1 MINEAFDTN
10 NENFQKM
17 MEVINEEKGE
27 NANLYFHHI
36 IPKCF
41 FKKKNIECD
50 NSKTNLIGLTYRQHL
65 LVHYYG
71 YLSANE
77 IIRTEMFHA
86 FSLMMN
92 TTSRFENEEEV
103 FKQVEKLVKK
113 EKILS
118 NRKQDFLSKSKEIYG
133 DTYDYSNV
141 EYVNTN
147 TKVEIICKKHGSF
160 YKTPSLHIYRKQGC
174 PLCAFEE
181 SSRKQSLGLDAFLEK
196 ANKVHG
202 NKYDYSLVNYK
213 NVETKVEIICKTC
226 GNHFLQTPDHHIYR
240 GDGCPICRYSKGYK
254 TKGGSHL

>member
-1 MINEAFDTN
+1 
-10 NENFQKM
+10 

-160 YKTPSLHIYRKQGC
+160 YKTPSLHIYRKQGR